1 MKINALRGSSKFH
14 EMRFMKEN
22 NDKGFSYIEVMC
34 AIVIL
39 MVGILAQIS
48 AITFSVLRQR
58 EAEQQSAARQIAS
71 STIESIFAA
80 RDLAN
85 SNGISSFASIN
96 NTNVST
102 DGIFIPGWFPVREDA
117 GADGVL
123 GTADDTCAYNTNC
136 TVGGYT
142 NTSAIKDGFERR
154 IVITDIVETG
164 VTTAKKRRVEVTVSF
179 YVGQLKREQSL
190 ATIIA
195 DLPFYK

>member
-1 MKINALRGSSKFH
+1 MTMKK
-14 EMRFMKEN
+14 N
-22 NDKGFSYIEVMC
+22 NEQGFTYIEVMC

-39 MVGILAQIS
+39 LVGILAQVS

-58 EAEQQSAARQIAS
+58 EAEQQSIARQIAA

-85 SNGISSFASIN
+85 DDGISSFANIN
-96 NTNVST
+96 TTDVST

-117 GADGVL
+117 GKDGIL
-123 GTADDTCAYNTNC
+123 GTADDSCTTAVC
-136 TVGGYT
+136 TVGSYT
-142 NTSAIKDGFERR
+142 NASPVKEGFERR

-164 VTTAKKRRVEVTVSF
+164 SSTVKKRRIEVRVRF
-179 YVGQLKREQSL
+179 FVGQLQREQTL